1 MGRERLF
8 ITRCRVGDRRNV
20 VERLDS
26 LILGLGAV
34 SVLGMLSMLGILVMF
49 DMLGMDC
56 VVGMDD
62 IYFVHS
68 LKSEMKAFVVSLIII
83 SAQSKD
89 RTVGQ

>member
-20 VERLDS
+20 VERFDS
-26 LILGLGAV
+26 YFLELGTL
-34 SVLGMLSMLGILVMF
+34 SVLGMLSVLGVLVMF

-56 VVGMDD
+56 VVGVDD

-68 LKSEMKAFVVSLIII
+68 F
-83 SAQSKD
+83 
-89 RTVGQ
+89 